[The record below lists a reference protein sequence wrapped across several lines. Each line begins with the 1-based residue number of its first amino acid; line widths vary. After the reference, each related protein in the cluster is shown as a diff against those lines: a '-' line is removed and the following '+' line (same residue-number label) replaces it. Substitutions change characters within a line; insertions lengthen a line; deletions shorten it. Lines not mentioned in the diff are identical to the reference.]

1 MSTLT
6 SVLRFL
12 SRHPAVRV
20 GRAEVRL
27 WRDFWYLIRGRHIVP
42 NDATPMPAI
51 SGVWFLPGALT
62 VATVI
67 EITAVELWSCAP
79 RRSGWTRGG

>member
-27 WRDFWYLIRGRHIVP
+27 WRDFWYLIRGRLIVP
-42 NDATPMPAI
+42 DGATPMPATT
-51 SGVWFLPGALT
+51 GVWFLPGAIS

-67 EITAVELWSCAP
+67 EITAVELLVPW
-79 RRSGWTRGG
+79 